1 MRYVLPL
8 FVALLL
14 ASCGSSNGKSDY
26 SGKWETGFGFV
37 ELVQKGDS
45 LIGDFTGGNTG
56 KFLGVIR
63 NDTVYFTIK
72 DASFTSEELEGYA
85 EIRSNKV
92 MKGQYRPKG
101 MKVWEGK
108 FWMMKK

>member
-1 MRYVLPL
+1 MRYL
-8 FVALLL
+8 VALLTAAL
-14 ASCGSSNGKSDY
+14 LVSCGSNGGTKDY
-26 SGKWETGFGFV
+26 SGTWETGFGN
-37 ELVQKGDS
+37 LQLTQSGDTLKGE
-45 LIGDFTGGNTG
+45 FTGGNTG

-63 NDTVYFTIK
+63 NDTVFFTIK